1 MLSISYFNIYSSIAT
16 MSSCHSFYSNSNE
29 NEFQEKDNRHPKDQ
43 ATAVT
48 GSRSFS
54 GTFSSCSLLCACEL
68 SHSKK
73 ASPHDT
79 HDQICLTLNM
89 SHSERIQ
96 RTIPSWSNALFPQKQ
111 KKHCHAQGFCSM
123 YISPS
128 TKKSAPITV
137 LTFSCLGLYKN
148 ISLFQLRNAKS
159 RKAKDNGKNHAAI
172 AQYSPRKIACRRDP

>member
-1 MLSISYFNIYSSIAT
+1 MRCIFSPEENNACYLFLILICTPPSPPCQAVIHFIPTAT
-16 MSSCHSFYSNSNE
+16 KMNFKK
-29 NEFQEKDNRHPKDQ
+29 KDNRHPKDH

-96 RTIPSWSNALFPQKQ
+96 RTIPSWSNALFPKKQ
-111 KKHCHAQGFCSM
+111 KKRCHAQGFCSM
-123 YISPS
+123 YISPN
-128 TKKSAPITV
+128 TKKPAP
-137 LTFSCLGLYKN
+137 
-148 ISLFQLRNAKS
+148 
-159 RKAKDNGKNHAAI
+159 
-172 AQYSPRKIACRRDP
+172 

>member
-1 MLSISYFNIYSSIAT
+1 MLSISYFKIYSSIAT

-29 NEFQEKDNRHPKDQ
+29 NEFQEKDNRHPKDH
-43 ATAVT
+43 ATAAT

-96 RTIPSWSNALFPQKQ
+96 RTIPSWSNALFP
-111 KKHCHAQGFCSM
+111 KKTKETLPCAGLLLYVHKSKHEKV
-123 YISPS
+123 S
-128 TKKSAPITV
+128 TVIGADFFV
-137 LTFSCLGLYKN
+137 LGL
-148 ISLFQLRNAKS
+148 I
-159 RKAKDNGKNHAAI
+159 
-172 AQYSPRKIACRRDP
+172 

>member
-1 MLSISYFNIYSSIAT
+1 MLSISYFKIYSSIAT
-16 MSSCHSFYSNSNE
+16 MSSCHSFYSNNNE
-29 NEFQEKDNRHPKDQ
+29 NEFQEKDNRHPKDH
-43 ATAVT
+43 ATAAT

-73 ASPHDT
+73 ASPHNT

-111 KKHCHAQGFCSM
+111 KKRCHAQGFCSM
-123 YISPS
+123 YISPN
-128 TKKSAPITV
+128 TQ
-137 LTFSCLGLYKN
+137 L
-148 ISLFQLRNAKS
+148 SLI
-159 RKAKDNGKNHAAI
+159 HI
-172 AQYSPRKIACRRDP
+172 